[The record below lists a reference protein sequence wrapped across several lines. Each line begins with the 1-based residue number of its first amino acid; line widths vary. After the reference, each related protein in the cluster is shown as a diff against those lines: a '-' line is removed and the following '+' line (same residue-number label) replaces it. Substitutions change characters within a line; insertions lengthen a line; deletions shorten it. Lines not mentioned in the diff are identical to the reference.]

1 MTTPA
6 AEAKAVVDSG
16 PVVIVGGGFG
26 GLSAALTLSQQ
37 RPRPPIVLIE
47 PNERF
52 VFLPLLYELLSR
64 ELQVWE
70 VAPSYD
76 SLLRRRGIA
85 WIRDQ
90 VSTINTVERT
100 VLTTAGDHLPYGHL
114 ILASGSE
121 PEDFGIPGVREHAL
135 RFHNLKDVVILR
147 ERIQALKRQHQ
158 RSMVIVGAGAAGV
171 ELACKLADLV
181 DGAASVHLIERG
193 EEILPNARA
202 FNREQAACALKR
214 RGVVLHLKHA
224 VRSVEANLV
233 NLQDPSLQGDHSPS
247 TSLAH
252 DGLIWTAGTRPR
264 RPELKPEPQCR
275 GGRLLVNDILCSLG
289 SPELLAIGDVAMRQT
304 MDDAAAPWPHTA
316 QAALQQGEA
325 AARTVMA
332 LRAGSEPTP
341 FQFRDLGEMLSLGV
355 GEATITGM
363 GLTLAGPLA
372 FRLRRLIYLARL
384 PDLSLGLRSA
394 GAWALGG

>member
-100 VLTTAGDHLPYGHL
+100 VLTTAGDHVPYGHL

-121 PEDFGIPGVREHAL
+121 PEDFGIPGVR
-135 RFHNLKDVVILR
+135 
-147 ERIQALKRQHQ
+147 
-158 RSMVIVGAGAAGV
+158 
-171 ELACKLADLV
+171 
-181 DGAASVHLIERG
+181 
-193 EEILPNARA
+193 
-202 FNREQAACALKR
+202 
-214 RGVVLHLKHA
+214 
-224 VRSVEANLV
+224 
-233 NLQDPSLQGDHSPS
+233 
-247 TSLAH
+247 
-252 DGLIWTAGTRPR
+252 
-264 RPELKPEPQCR
+264 
-275 GGRLLVNDILCSLG
+275 
-289 SPELLAIGDVAMRQT
+289 
-304 MDDAAAPWPHTA
+304 
-316 QAALQQGEA
+316 
-325 AARTVMA
+325 
-332 LRAGSEPTP
+332 
-341 FQFRDLGEMLSLGV
+341 
-355 GEATITGM
+355 
-363 GLTLAGPLA
+363 
-372 FRLRRLIYLARL
+372 
-384 PDLSLGLRSA
+384 
-394 GAWALGG
+394 